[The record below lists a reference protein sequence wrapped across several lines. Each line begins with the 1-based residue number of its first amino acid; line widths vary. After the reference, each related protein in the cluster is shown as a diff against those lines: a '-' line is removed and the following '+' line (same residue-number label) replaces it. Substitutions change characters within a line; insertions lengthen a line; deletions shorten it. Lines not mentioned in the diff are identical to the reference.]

1 MMALR
6 SARDHLNQPGTST
19 SNRPYFSVSA
29 ASAASSNWSFRG
41 RLSIRIAKYVE
52 APLRLLA
59 NEFQERWMVANGKNR
74 ESESGKAMMP

>member
-1 MMALR
+1 MN
-6 SARDHLNQPGTST
+6 DI
-19 SNRPYFSVSA
+19 SVI
-29 ASAASSNWSFRG
+29 WG